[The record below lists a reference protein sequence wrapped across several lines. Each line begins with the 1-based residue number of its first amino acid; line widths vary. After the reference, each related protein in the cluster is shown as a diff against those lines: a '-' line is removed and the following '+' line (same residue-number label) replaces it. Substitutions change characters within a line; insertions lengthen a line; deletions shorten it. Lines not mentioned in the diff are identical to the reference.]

1 MLSYERLRRDIHRI
15 GERTVMKPSNL
26 DLPVSVKERLLELAK
41 QLPDTMRGSFLSRTA
56 DRLADLAAHHSNAI
70 VFAAVGWLLGEIIDH
85 VLTVHVPFSDLALCL
100 TGGKISGI
108 GLVAGALY
116 GLSRDIQ
123 EQNIRAEVA
132 LIIGEELRRVLG
144 AEGRT

>member
-1 MLSYERLRRDIHRI
+1 
-15 GERTVMKPSNL
+15 MKPSKH
-26 DLPVSVKERLLELAK
+26 DLPVSVKERLLEFSR
-41 QLPDTMRGSFLSRTA
+41 QLPDTTRGSFLSRTA
-56 DRLADLAAHHSNAI
+56 DRLAELAEHHSNAL
-70 VFAAVGWLLGEIIDH
+70 VFAAVGWLLGEILDH
-85 VLTVHVPFSDLALCL
+85 VLTVHVPFSELAICL

-123 EQNIRAEVA
+123 EQSTRAEVA
-132 LIIGEELRRVLG
+132 RVVGEELRRVLA